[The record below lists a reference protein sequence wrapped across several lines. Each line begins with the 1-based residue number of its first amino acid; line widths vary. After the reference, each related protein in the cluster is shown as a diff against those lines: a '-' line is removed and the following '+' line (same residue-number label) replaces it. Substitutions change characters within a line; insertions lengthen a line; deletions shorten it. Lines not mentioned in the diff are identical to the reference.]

1 MSAATRKTPMTGEN
15 LRRHPRKT
23 IRLPARLDLEGD
35 PLEGR
40 IENIGEG
47 GAFFVTDTLEG
58 SVEEGDILHLEFE
71 LEGAAHRPAG
81 IVLRVERYFHEGELF
96 RAFAIKFEEPFTPPA
111 EPA

>member
-1 MSAATRKTPMTGEN
+1 MAGDN

-23 IRLPARLDLEGD
+23 IQLPARLDLDGD
-35 PLEGR
+35 RLEGR

-58 SVEEGDILHLEFE
+58 SVEEGDILHLEFA
-71 LEGAAHRPAG
+71 LGGADRRQAG

-96 RAFAIKFEEPFTPPA
+96 RAFAIKFEEPYLPAA
-111 EPA
+111 EPG